1 MNKRGFTFIEILIVM
16 IIIGIIASF
25 GIPRIRDAIQ
35 KTNIRAARVGLSLVV
50 VKARQS
56 AIARG
61 CRGVVH
67 ITAGSSGT
75 VWVTVCQLTATGNV
89 GTAVDT
95 LGSVEQLA
103 ARYGVSIATTVD
115 SIQYDPRGLSI
126 GYTQAIVRFTAS
138 GTSYMDSAVVNPI
151 GKVTH

>member
-25 GIPRIRDAIQ
+25 GMPRIRDAIQ

-50 VKARQS
+50 VKARQA
-56 AIARG
+56 AISRG

-75 VWVTVCQLTATGNV
+75 GWGKGCKLTTTRTVRTALDTLTSLQLLHTAT
-89 GTAVDT
+89 
-95 LGSVEQLA
+95 
-103 ARYGVSIATTVD
+103 R
-115 SIQYDPRGLSI
+115 
-126 GYTQAIVRFTAS
+126 
-138 GTSYMDSAVVNPI
+138 VNM
-151 GKVTH
+151 